1 MAGRE
6 VVVKPR
12 LPRAEDPV
20 ILFIAVDGTP
30 LRAEG
35 VVQRVTLRAGVDH
48 PRGPHTPNGPGG
60 VSGEVPVT
68 RAVLEEADG
77 PANVDV
83 VEINDMGG
91 TVVTT
96 IIVPERGPAV
106 TDGGDDD
113 AVSPGDG
120 APDAPYDPLDP

>member
-35 VVQRVTLRAGVDH
+35 VVQRVTLRAGVDLA
-48 PRGPHTPNGPGG
+48 RGRLTPIGQGR
-60 VSGEVPVT
+60 VSGEVTVT
-68 RAVLEEADG
+68 LHVLEEADG

>member
-1 MAGRE
+1 MT
-6 VVVKPR
+6 R

-20 ILFIAVDGTP
+20 ILFIAVDGVP

-35 VVQRVTLRAGVDH
+35 VVQRVTLRAGVDLA
-48 PRGPHTPNGPGG
+48 RGRLTPIGQGR
-60 VSGEVPVT
+60 VSGEVTVT
-68 RAVLEEADG
+68 LHVLEEADG
-77 PANVDV
+77 PTGVDV
-83 VEINDMGG
+83 VEINEFGG
-91 TVVTT
+91 TVQT

-120 APDAPYDPLDP
+120 APDAPHDPLDP

>member
-20 ILFIAVDGTP
+20 ILFIAVDGVP

-35 VVQRVTLRAGVDH
+35 VVQRVTLRAGVDLA
-48 PRGPHTPNGPGG
+48 RGRLTPIGQGR
-60 VSGEVPVT
+60 VSGEVTVT
-68 RAVLEEADG
+68 LHVLEEADG
-77 PANVDV
+77 PTGVDV
-83 VEINDMGG
+83 VEINEFGG
-91 TVVTT
+91 TVQT

-120 APDAPYDPLDP
+120 APDAPHDPLDP